1 MFFILSKVLGAL
13 VLPSNLLFLLLA
25 LGCLAL
31 LMRRARLGALCLGA
45 GMLFYVA
52 AGIGPLGYALVRPL
66 EDRFPRPPEA
76 MVAPIG
82 IIVLGG
88 GMNELLYKDRG
99 AFVLGSDGSR
109 MTDAI
114 ILSRR
119 FPEAKVI
126 FTGGSNSLINEEGI
140 TEADAARA
148 FFIAMGLAPERLIFE
163 DRSRNTDENARF
175 TKELVQ
181 PKAGET
187 FVLVTSAVHMPR
199 SVGLFRKAGFHVVPY
214 PSDYL
219 TRGTSEDFWRVSTTA
234 AGGLS
239 RFDRAAREWV
249 GLFAYWLTGRTDV
262 LLPGP

>member
-1 MFFILSKVLGAL
+1 MFFVLSKVLGAF

-31 LMRRARLGALCLGA
+31 LLRWQRLGSLCLGA
-45 GMLFYVA
+45 GMLFYLA
-52 AGIGPLGYALVRPL
+52 AGIGPLGYALIRPL
-66 EDRFPRPPEA
+66 EDRFRRPPESMA
-76 MVAPIG
+76 APTG

-109 MTDAI
+109 MTDAF

-119 FPEAKVI
+119 FPDAKVI
-126 FTGGSNSLINEEGI
+126 FTGGSNTLIEDEGI

-148 FFIAMGLAPERLIFE
+148 FFIAMGVAPERLTFE

-175 TKELVQ
+175 TLDIVK
-181 PKAGET
+181 PKPGER
-187 FVLVTSAVHMPR
+187 FLLVTSAVHMPR
-199 SVGLFRKAGFHVVPY
+199 SVGLFRKAGFDVVPF

-239 RFDRAAREWV
+239 RFDRASREWV